1 MVILNII
8 NIRSENVIIKS
19 IRSDLFQAAIFI
31 PKSKEMPHSY
41 NQKNLYPRILA
52 PEENFSLQVII
63 LPDMIGKTA
72 GNIYFELADNKV
84 IVFPV
89 EIKAVENMYKI
100 QPIYVHNWQGS
111 KLFISH
117 INLYNPHPKTLIIK
131 EVINSFSSINLIWPN
146 GQPVSSNHTS
156 ISSSMLEVPSKSAKN
171 ILQINFYKEVPGVE
185 YGLLQLKTDRDTLII
200 PVVVGVEVQVI
211 RFFPNFYNFGVID
224 VNRPVKRLIPIS
236 LSNLALAPVQIK
248 TIYSSFEENLIEFV
262 PNLNNFFCNFDLIL
276 SGLSLNSFS
285 LDAGKGSVS
294 SQNPNSFT
302 SNICIINRI
311 DNMNNFGFLM
321 IDPSNYREDLNAKNL
336 NRKTRGS
343 IIIQTNF
350 TDNQFIELTYE
361 YYLDKNT
368 LSFEK
373 EPELNFNNHKSENG
387 EVALNLKAM
396 IKAPFYTTSK
406 DLFVKNSTNDNLINN
421 GSAANIN
428 NNNQLIA
435 NFENNDFGNKIN
447 GNSNVNSNNNNLIKQ
462 EIREINLSLKIKN
475 TQSFQNKKNYFFP
488 FKLNNNMVTL
498 FPLKL
503 YDKSVEMHY
512 CDSIEIYKECLAE
525 NYSAYKSIN
534 FKSQTL
540 NIDFGLLTTSEA
552 GKKYLNLLN
561 DNGENIKITKVES
574 TTPSI
579 TIAIESIEDILS
591 NKKILNKLNKNFE
604 LGLSIFLK
612 NNYNTN
618 EEIQLVIPAESY
630 LTLSVIVSSQAEQ
643 ELNGSVFLHFENNV
657 KLTINVNS
665 KFLKGNLNITPS
677 VVRFEP
683 AFPGLFQSKLVS
695 SKSSYN
701 IPINIHSIKSFDQ
714 RIVPVILTNSIISN
728 NRTEILKII
737 FDPSK
742 VEIEE
747 NFMRGDSFANS
758 TSRHLTYKELY
769 LWKEK
774 QKLWEI
780 LGSQGRTE
788 INTIVKIKTNVSRS
802 LIYF

>member
-1 MVILNII
+1 MVILNIS
-8 NIRSENVIIKS
+8 NISSENIIIKS

-31 PKSKEMPHSY
+31 PKNKEMPHSY

-63 LPDMIGKTA
+63 LPDMVGKTL
-72 GNIYFELADNKV
+72 GNIYFELADNRV
-84 IVFPV
+84 IVYPV
-89 EIKAVENMYKI
+89 EIKAVENIYKI

-111 KLFISH
+111 KLFISQ
-117 INLYNPHPKTLIIK
+117 INLYNPHQKTLIIK

-156 ISSSMLEVPSKSAKN
+156 ISSSMLEVPAKSTKN

-211 RFFPNFYNFGVID
+211 RFFPNFYNFGIID
-224 VNRPVKRLIPIS
+224 VNRPIKRLIPIS
-236 LSNLALAPVQIK
+236 LSNLALAPMQIK

-276 SGLSLNSFS
+276 SGLSLNS
-285 LDAGKGSVS
+285 LTGDNGRAGVS
-294 SQNPNSFT
+294 ALNPNSF
-302 SNICIINRI
+302 SGNICIINRI

-321 IDPSNYREDLNAKNL
+321 IDPTNYREELNGKNL
-336 NRKTRGS
+336 NKKTRGS
-343 IIIQTNF
+343 IIVQTNY
-350 TDNQFIELTYE
+350 TDNPFIELTYE

-368 LSFEK
+368 LAFEK
-373 EPELNFNNHKSENG
+373 EPELNYNNFKKVSG
-387 EVALNLKAM
+387 EASFSLKATV
-396 IKAPFYTTSK
+396 KPPFYTNAK
-406 DLFVKNSTNDNLINN
+406 DLWKNSTIIENN
-421 GSAANIN
+421 NALIN
-428 NNNQLIA
+428 NNNNQNVNQLIA
-435 NFENNDFGNKIN
+435 KFDNKDLANKSNSNKN
-447 GNSNVNSNNNNLIKQ
+447 GNNQ
-462 EIREINLSLKIKN
+462 EIREINLSLKINN
-475 TQSFQNKKNYFFP
+475 TQNFLNKKNYFFP
-488 FKLNNNMVTL
+488 LKLNNNMVTL
-498 FPLKL
+498 FPVKL
-503 YDKSVEMHY
+503 YDKSVELHY

-525 NYSAYKSIN
+525 NYSAYKSVN

-540 NIDFGLLTTSEA
+540 NIDFGLLTTSEG

-561 DNGENIKITKVES
+561 DNGENIKIIKVES
-574 TTPSI
+574 TNSFISI
-579 TIAIESIEDILS
+579 SLESIEDILT
-591 NKKILNKLNKNFE
+591 NKKILNKFNKNYE
-604 LGLSIFLK
+604 LGKSISIYSSTK
-612 NNYNTN
+612 SSNNDKSKIELT
-618 EEIQLVIPAESY
+618 IPSESY
-630 LTLSVIVSSQAEQ
+630 ITLSVIVSSHTEQ
-643 ELNGSVFLHFENNV
+643 ELNGSVFLYFENNV
-657 KLTINVNS
+657 KLTVNVNS

-701 IPINIHSIKSFDQ
+701 IPINIHSIKSYDQ
-714 RIVPVILTNSIISN
+714 RIIPVILTNSIISN
-728 NRTEILKII
+728 NRTEILRII

-788 INTIVKIKTNVSRS
+788 INTIVKIKTNV
-802 LIYF
+802 